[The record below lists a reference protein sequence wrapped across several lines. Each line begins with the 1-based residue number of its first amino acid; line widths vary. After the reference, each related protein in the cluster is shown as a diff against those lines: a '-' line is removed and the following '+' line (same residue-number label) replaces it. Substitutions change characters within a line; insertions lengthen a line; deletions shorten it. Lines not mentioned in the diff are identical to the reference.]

1 VVVFFIH
8 SSRCSSHHSFV
19 FPSIQD
25 KKTGERRWL
34 MAAIAHPHTK
44 LDQHE
49 FHKIYPNVW
58 QKDCFYGVVY
68 PPGPQPM
75 NKAKMRNILK
85 RNKLEEDQML
95 ILVLLC
101 EQASQTTMSLNWRS
115 SPSFSSVL
123 LLLSLLLLV
132 LSATATIAPCSSFA
146 DPVHICCS
154 RLDPTYVNLQPCS

>member
-1 VVVFFIH
+1 
-8 SSRCSSHHSFV
+8 
-19 FPSIQD
+19 
-25 KKTGERRWL
+25 
-34 MAAIAHPHTK
+34 
-44 LDQHE
+44 
-49 FHKIYPNVW
+49 
-58 QKDCFYGVVY
+58 
-68 PPGPQPM
+68 M